1 MDQDEPAS
9 STQPSEPPE
18 EDLRSLLLEA
28 ERRNKAAYQGKSRAL
43 TLVFWVPVISVL
55 AWATYVY
62 RENQRS
68 FSAPQ
73 AMLILPVET
82 PEPTDTSEFDNFR
95 PEAMRV
101 GNKAPH
107 APAAKQTAQLIDKED
122 IDFAMQLLNF
132 MQAPARREPK
142 DEQPSK

>member
-1 MDQDEPAS
+1 M
-9 STQPSEPPE
+9 QPTAPPE

-62 RENQRS
+62 RENQKS

-73 AMLILPVET
+73 AKLIVPVET
-82 PEPTDTSEFDNFR
+82 PEPTDTSGFDSFR

-101 GNKAPH
+101 GNKEPH
-107 APAAKQTAQLIDKED
+107 APAAKQSGQWVDKED

-132 MQAPARREPK
+132 MQVPARREPK
-142 DEQPSK
+142 EEPKPR